1 MRERVR
7 RDIKKRADTRERER
21 EGGNFD
27 VNVKSK
33 QTIHKSKWR
42 EKVWGGKKQIIHAA
56 AVR

>member
-7 RDIKKRADTRERER
+7 RDIKKRADTRET
-21 EGGNFD
+21 EGGKFD

-42 EKVWGGKKQIIHAA
+42 RFGEG
-56 AVR
+56 RSR